1 MKVKVKVYDEVKYS
15 PFSEQ
20 VAEVEYDGVKGF
32 DVVSDPA
39 AVYEIESHTDGN
51 CIDENHEYLVLHLEN
66 GETSTFRNSHVDL
79 FRI

>member
-15 PFSEQ
+15 PLSEKI
-20 VAEVEYDGVKGF
+20 AEIEYDKVKGF

-39 AVYEIESHTDGN
+39 TVEEIESRTDGSG
-51 CIDENHEYLVLHLEN
+51 IDENHEYLILYFEN